1 LTSVTDTLEKARR
14 LREANP
20 PPIPVEVFTS
30 DAQSSL
36 DDQQASTNETQEV
49 TPDKPLDTME
59 NDYKV
64 AASAVTLPKE
74 TATATMTP
82 AEPNNGFMTPNR
94 KHVSSTTASAPLAME
109 GIETSNAFDP
119 LQLQSLG
126 TTCGRNLSSGK
137 VPSSSK
143 RMKKKPT
150 RNAAVMA
157 VLDKKLTQANGC
169 SSNEKHP
176 GKDVITVPK
185 LG

>member
-1 LTSVTDTLEKARR
+1 V
-14 LREANP
+14 NP
-20 PPIPVEVFTS
+20 PRILAEVFTS
-30 DAQSSL
+30 NAQSSS
-36 DDQQASTNETQEV
+36 DDQQALRNETQEV

-74 TATATMTP
+74 TATAT
-82 AEPNNGFMTPNR
+82 AEPNDGFMTPNR
-94 KHVSSTTASAPLAME
+94 KHVSSTTASAPSAME
-109 GIETSNAFDP
+109 GIETSNAFNP
-119 LQLQSLG
+119 LQLQRLG
-126 TTCGRNLSSGK
+126 TTRGHNSSPGK

-143 RMKKKPT
+143 RMKKKPK

-157 VLDKKLTQANGC
+157 LLDKKLTQAKGC

-176 GKDVITVPK
+176 GKDVITVPQ